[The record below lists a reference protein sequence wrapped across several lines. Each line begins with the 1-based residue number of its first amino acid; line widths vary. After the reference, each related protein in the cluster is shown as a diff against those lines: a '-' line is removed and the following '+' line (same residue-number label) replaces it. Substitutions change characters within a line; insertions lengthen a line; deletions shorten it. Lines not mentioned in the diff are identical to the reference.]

1 MSPFNENIDTV
12 DSESVDM
19 GPRLSDTRR
28 VSLALAFSPAR
39 QRRRKAMYQA
49 DSWFRRSFGLGRR
62 RSSRAVR

>member
-1 MSPFNENIDTV
+1 MSPFNNSIETV

-28 VSLALAFSPAR
+28 VSLALTFSPAR
-39 QRRRKAMYQA
+39 KQRRKNMHQA
-49 DSWFRRSFGLGRR
+49 DSWFRRSIGLGRR